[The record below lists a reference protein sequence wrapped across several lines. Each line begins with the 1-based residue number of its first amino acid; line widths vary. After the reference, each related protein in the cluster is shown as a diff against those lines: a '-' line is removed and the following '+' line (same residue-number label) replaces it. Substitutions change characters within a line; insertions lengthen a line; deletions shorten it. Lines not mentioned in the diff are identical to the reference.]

1 MKPGRES
8 HFPHTGVFFDAIEG
22 LSFLSAQIRVDY
34 NQAGLKSLRS
44 GPVSGNRFR
53 PAFRQ
58 KGCFM
63 KAGERRERINKI
75 LADSSAP
82 ISGSALARMLSVS
95 RQVIVTDIA
104 ILRAEG
110 INITS
115 TTQGYLLSREHLCKR
130 IFKVHHTREE
140 CEEELNLFVDSGA
153 VVKDVFVNHRVYG
166 VIRGELNIRSRL
178 DVRAFLESI
187 RSGKSSLLSTTTE
200 GYHYHTLLAPS
211 NAILDMIENRLW
223 EMGFLAKTLPYE
235 PDELTEDIQERDRG
249 SEPDAGS

>member
-53 PAFRQ
+53 PVFRQ

-63 KAGERRERINKI
+63 KAGERREKINKI
-75 LADSSAP
+75 LAESSAP

-178 DVRAFLESI
+178 DVRAFL
-187 RSGKSSLLSTTTE
+187 
-200 GYHYHTLLAPS
+200 A
-211 NAILDMIENRLW
+211 
-223 EMGFLAKTLPYE
+223 
-235 PDELTEDIQERDRG
+235 
-249 SEPDAGS
+249 